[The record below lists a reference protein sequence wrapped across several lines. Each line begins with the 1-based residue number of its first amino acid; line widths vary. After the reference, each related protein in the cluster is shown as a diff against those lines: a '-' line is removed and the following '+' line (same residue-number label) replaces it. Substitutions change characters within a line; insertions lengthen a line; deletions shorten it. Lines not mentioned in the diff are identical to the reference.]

1 MRQRGRGRHDAGF
14 SLLELMFAM
23 SILTVGVMASFSS
36 QVGSMGLMRTS
47 RETQVATLDLRSAME
62 DLLTRTPDFLVEHV
76 SSPYLPGESVEAF
89 DDRHLSNQRIVATY
103 PNWTEGSP
111 VPDPLQVVLTC
122 TWNDFEGRER
132 QLALRTVLSR

>member
-1 MRQRGRGRHDAGF
+1 
-14 SLLELMFAM
+14 M

-36 QVGSMGLMRTS
+36 QVGSMELMRTS
-47 RETQVATLDLRSAME
+47 RETQVATLDLRAAME
-62 DLLTRTPDFLVEHV
+62 DLLTRTPNFLVEHV

-89 DDRHLSNQRIVATY
+89 DDLHLSNQRIVTTY
-103 PNWTEGSP
+103 PNWTEGDA